1 MTEKEEKAI
10 EEIKPWL
17 EFEKNCECN
26 KGILLLEY
34 IDTVIQALEQKDKEI
49 QELKADLYECN
60 NIISDYIDTVK
71 EKDKTIK
78 LMAKF
83 MNKRSWKEHQLKDD
97 DCYCCKIEY
106 SSKECVDCIIGYFQ
120 KKAREEND

>member
-10 EEIKPWL
+10 ERLKFINRQYDCNNYYSRYDL
-17 EFEKNCECN
+17 NCIE
-26 KGILLLEY
+26 
-34 IDTVIQALEQKDKEI
+34 TVVEALEQKDKEI

-60 NIISDYIDTVK
+60 NIISDYINTVK

-106 SSKECVDCIIGYFQ
+106 SSKECVDCIIAYFQ
-120 KKAREEND
+120 

>member
-1 MTEKEEKAI
+1 MTEKEEI
-10 EEIKPWL
+10 EFDLKCLRNVMNNFEDRLCEKMQEKVDNIK
-17 EFEKNCECN
+17 N
-26 KGILLLEY
+26 Y
-34 IDTVIQALEQKDKEI
+34 IEQKDKEI
-49 QELKADLYECN
+49 QELKADR
-60 NIISDYIDTVK
+60 V
-71 EKDKTIK
+71 EKDKIIK

-120 KKAREEND
+120 KKAREENERNKM